1 MGQSY
6 QRLPTT
12 IKLGHYQRSMLKEE
26 LRMAGKKPTKL
37 KAPDICP
44 VCGEDVPRG
53 ALACPECGADHN
65 SGWRE
70 DADTY
75 DAVDLPDEDFNY
87 HNFIDKEFGSAPKPA
102 GVKPFGGLLL
112 SFSSLFLWSFIF
124 YAAH

>member
-1 MGQSY
+1 
-6 QRLPTT
+6 
-12 IKLGHYQRSMLKEE
+12 MLKEE

-70 DADTY
+70 GADTY
-75 DAVDLPDEDFNY
+75 DGVDLPDEDFNY
-87 HNFIDKEFGSAPKPA
+87 HNFIHKEFGSAPKPA
-102 GVKPFGGLLL
+102 GVKTI
-112 SFSSLFLWSFIF
+112 WWI
-124 YAAH
+124 AAIVLIVVFVVIYFHVAH